1 LVSNLGVV
9 RREPLVLGIFDAA
22 LQMMARPGEAPSDT
36 LRQPRGYP
44 NL

>member
-9 RREPLVLGIFDAA
+9 RREPLVLGIFDA
-22 LQMMARPGEAPSDT
+22 LQMMAGPAEAPSDT